1 MPRREDLETIL
12 VLGSGPIKI
21 GQAAEFDFS
30 GSQAVQALR
39 EDGYKVILVN
49 SNPATI
55 QNDPEMADK
64 VYIEPLLPDTIK
76 RIIEIERPDALLAG
90 MGGQTALNIASDLAH
105 AGVLDELGVELIGS
119 DLDAIDKAEDRD
131 LFNKVCLEIDL
142 PISNAIA
149 CNSMDDVL
157 SAADEIG
164 SWPILIRPA
173 FTLGGLGGG
182 TAWNTGELVEIATL
196 GLRNSRIGQ
205 VLIEESILGWQE
217 YEYEVMRDTADNATI
232 VCTMENIDPM
242 GVHTG
247 ESTVVAPV
255 QSLSDRDHMQLRDMS
270 LSLIRKLNIKGGCNV
285 QFAVNQ
291 STGEVRV
298 IEVNPRDVSV
308 NSLMAEMQNAFT
320 TQANEKGLSLKVSG
334 PDLAIHTDRLLQERI
349 LRNLISNAINYTKYG
364 SVDVS
369 WHHEKLSNSIEIV
382 ITDTGI
388 GIPESQIEN
397 IFSEL
402 QLPMAH
408 QALDLFVNLNIY
420 YLHYEP
426 IANSAKNRLIDVDC
440 LVNAE

>member
-1 MPRREDLETIL
+1 MPRRDDLETIM

-76 RIIEIERPDALLAG
+76 RILEVERPDALLAG
-90 MGGQTALNIASDLAH
+90 MGGQTALNIASELAH
-105 AGVLDELGVELIGS
+105 AGVLDELNVELIGS

-131 LFNKVCLEIDL
+131 LFNQVCLEIGL
-142 PISNAIA
+142 PISEALA
-149 CNSMDDVL
+149 CNSMDEVL
-157 SAADEIG
+157 AAADTIG

-247 ESTVVAPV
+247 ESTVVAPCLLYT
-255 QSLSDRDHMQLRDMS
+255 SPS
-270 LSLIRKLNIKGGCNV
+270 
-285 QFAVNQ
+285 
-291 STGEVRV
+291 
-298 IEVNPRDVSV
+298 PRD
-308 NSLMAEMQNAFT
+308 
-320 TQANEKGLSLKVSG
+320 
-334 PDLAIHTDRLLQERI
+334 
-349 LRNLISNAINYTKYG
+349 
-364 SVDVS
+364 
-369 WHHEKLSNSIEIV
+369 
-382 ITDTGI
+382 
-388 GIPESQIEN
+388 
-397 IFSEL
+397 
-402 QLPMAH
+402 
-408 QALDLFVNLNIY
+408 
-420 YLHYEP
+420 
-426 IANSAKNRLIDVDC
+426 
-440 LVNAE
+440 